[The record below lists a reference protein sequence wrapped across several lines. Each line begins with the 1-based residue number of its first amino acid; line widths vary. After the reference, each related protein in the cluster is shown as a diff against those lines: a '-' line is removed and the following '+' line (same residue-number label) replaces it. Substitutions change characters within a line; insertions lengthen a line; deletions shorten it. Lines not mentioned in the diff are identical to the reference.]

1 MINVWGFLTKNEMR
15 DLGEH
20 NHRITT
26 EHGVAMLE
34 KATELMRNN
43 FVIKAK
49 IWGAEEPPYN
59 LIVGR
64 IKNIEKGMIEFER
77 LTFSKLFPYDWFTH
91 STFLDSIEFVESLN
105 TNEVQI
111 YLNN

>member
-1 MINVWGFLTKNEMR
+1 MINVWGFLNKNEMR

-26 EHGVAMLE
+26 ERGVAMLE

-77 LTFSKLFPYDWFTH
+77 LTFSKLFPYDWLTH
-91 STFLDSIEFVESLN
+91 CTFLDSIEKMDHVLPREY
-105 TNEVQI
+105 EK
-111 YLNN
+111 YY